1 MSQFDQLVALAQQN
15 PYSSH
20 FQRAAFALWYINMFV
35 PQYQQEDAFVHLLQH
50 FRPDACGTAGVLQ
63 DMDEVENPNPEMFGT
78 GEGQF
83 FPEVDA
89 PDEDM
94 TTSLLKDLHH
104 LIAQSLKSHLDPDSE
119 RGHSVEECFWGI
131 VNRAF
136 RSETQAAAVTGKL
149 LQLAPLSLE
158 NPRVVEYI
166 EQAPPK
172 EERSVTIHVV
182 GFGGTLGSML
192 EDLLNR

>member
-50 FRPDACGTAGVLQ
+50 FRPDACGTAEVLQ

-89 PDEDM
+89 PDEDKIGRA
-94 TTSLLKDLHH
+94 SCR
-104 LIAQSLKSHLDPDSE
+104 E
-119 RGHSVEECFWGI
+119 RV
-131 VNRAF
+131 
-136 RSETQAAAVTGKL
+136 
-149 LQLAPLSLE
+149 
-158 NPRVVEYI
+158 
-166 EQAPPK
+166 
-172 EERSVTIHVV
+172 
-182 GFGGTLGSML
+182 
-192 EDLLNR
+192 